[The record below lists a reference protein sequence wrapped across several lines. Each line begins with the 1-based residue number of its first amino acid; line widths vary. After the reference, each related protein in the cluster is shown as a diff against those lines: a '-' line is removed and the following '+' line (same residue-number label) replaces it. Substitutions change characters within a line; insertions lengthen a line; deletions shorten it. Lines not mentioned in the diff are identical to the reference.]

1 MVSRAFIIICIYNHS
16 IIISVIKR
24 TGEDKDNI
32 PFLRP
37 VFHYHTV
44 HLQQSTFASSNTLC
58 LRNSKTVS
66 SLVFCFC
73 FFLVF
78 SSSFYLVFSCFTF
91 FWFLT
96 FFFFFVVACFVL
108 HCWFRFLFPS
118 FSFSFFF
125 FGGVGI
131 GSFSS
136 SLFFYFLNLSCMQ
149 TYDFT

>member
-1 MVSRAFIIICIYNHS
+1 MSRAFIIICIYNHS

-24 TGEDKDNI
+24 TGEDKDNN

-44 HLQQSTFASSNTLC
+44 HLQHSTFASSNTLC
-58 LRNSKTVS
+58 LTNSKTVS

-91 FWFLT
+91 FGFSLFSSFLLLLVLFCIVGFV
-96 FFFFFVVACFVL
+96 FFFL
-108 HCWFRFLFPS
+108 
-118 FSFSFFF
+118 SFSFFL
-125 FGGVGI
+125 GGGGYWWI
-131 GSFSS
+131 GSQ
-136 SLFFYFLNLSCMQ
+136 LHADL
-149 TYDFT
+149 